1 LRSWVGFR
9 QIGIPVERSERHSGQ
24 SKYGFLRLLKL
35 ASDGIFAFS
44 IVPIR
49 AAALLG
55 LAAIFLSSLFAV
67 YAILAKIF
75 FYQSPKGFTA
85 LLLLITFLSGILLF
99 FLGVIGEY
107 VGRIYEE
114 TKGRPIYIIERL
126 IGGGNHPDSST
137 RLSENLSQRGTRQ

>member
-1 LRSWVGFR
+1 M
-9 QIGIPVERSERHSGQ
+9 
-24 SKYGFLRLLKL
+24 KL

-55 LAAIFLSSLFAV
+55 LFSTLLSSMFAL
-67 YAILAKIF
+67 YAIIAKIIF
-75 FYQSPKGFTA
+75 HQSPKGFTA
-85 LLLLITFLSGILLF
+85 LLLLITLFSGILLF

-114 TKGRPIYIIERL
+114 TKGRPIYIVARL
-126 IGGGNHPDSST
+126 IGRENHASSSAPP
-137 RLSENLSQRGTRQ
+137 RVNFSERGTKT